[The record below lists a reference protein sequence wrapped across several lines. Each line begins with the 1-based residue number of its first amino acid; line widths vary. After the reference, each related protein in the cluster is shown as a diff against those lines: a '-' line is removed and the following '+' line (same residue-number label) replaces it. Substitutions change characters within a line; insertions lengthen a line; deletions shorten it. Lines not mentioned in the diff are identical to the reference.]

1 MAFPDPHPIEHWPSS
16 AADCEGEE
24 FDWFAA
30 DSIGQLGV
38 FTSAGRGFIP
48 SRVFT
53 SVSSYNE
60 FIAVLDCRP
69 LSKAILEF
77 SGTGRFADWK
87 ELSEHGLFAYDFQD
101 VHRIGV
107 DRRDGYDLIYRPDTP
122 ATVSMLPASVA
133 EYLPRLDTI
142 FGGSDLVP
150 LTLLQALS
158 LTPLQSPE
166 SP

>member
-1 MAFPDPHPIEHWPSS
+1 MAFPDPYPIKHWPSS
-16 AADCEGEE
+16 AADCEGLE

-30 DSIGQLGV
+30 DNIGQLGV

-60 FIAVLDCRP
+60 FIALVARRP
-69 LSKAILEF
+69 TSEAVLEF

-107 DRRDGYDLIYRPDTP
+107 HHRDGYDLIYRPSTP

-142 FGGSDLVP
+142 FGGADLVP
-150 LTLLQALS
+150 LALLQALS
-158 LTPLQSPE
+158 PTPLLTPAP
-166 SP
+166 P

>member
-1 MAFPDPHPIEHWPSS
+1 MAFPDPHPIEHWPAS
-16 AADCEGEE
+16 AEECEGLE

-48 SRVFT
+48 SCVFT

-60 FIAVLDCRP
+60 FIAAIARRP
-69 LSKAILEF
+69 TSEAILAF

-107 DRRDGYDLIYRPDTP
+107 QRRNGYDLIYRPGAP
-122 ATVSMLPASVA
+122 ATASMLPACVV

-142 FGGSDLVP
+142 FGDSDLVP
-150 LTLLQALS
+150 LTLLQALP
-158 LTPLQSPE
+158 LTPVLTPDSP
-166 SP
+166 